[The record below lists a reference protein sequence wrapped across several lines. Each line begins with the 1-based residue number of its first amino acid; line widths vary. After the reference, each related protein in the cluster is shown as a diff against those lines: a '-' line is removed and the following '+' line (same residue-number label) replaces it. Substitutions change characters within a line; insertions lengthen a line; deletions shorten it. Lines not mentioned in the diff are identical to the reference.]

1 MEISGET
8 RVCGLIGYPVRH
20 SLSPVMHNAAF
31 KELNLPFIYVV
42 FEVKKDELKDAIAGV
57 RGLGIHGLNVTM
69 PHKSAV
75 MKYLDEIDPIA
86 EGIGAVNTILNEEG
100 KLKGYNTD
108 SLGALKALEEN
119 GVELEGRKLLLIGA
133 GGAGK
138 AIAFQ
143 LAQKVEELIILNR
156 TVEKAKVLAET
167 LRERFGKRVVGEPLS
182 EKFLKE
188 RLKQV
193 DILINATSIGMHPNV
208 EESPVNPRW
217 LRSDLTVMDIVY
229 NPLETK
235 LLREARA
242 VGAKTINGIEML
254 IHQGAASFEIW
265 TRHKAPIEV
274 MRKAILE
281 KISRGLGAPS

>member
-1 MEISGET
+1 
-8 RVCGLIGYPVRH
+8 
-20 SLSPVMHNAAF
+20 MHNAAF

-167 LRERFGKRVVGEPLS
+167 LRERFGKRVVGKPLS